1 MIQRNSLTFHFWRT
15 FALRR
20 DQAAP
25 EAIDANI
32 RAGTQISG
40 TNMWILM
47 FAIMV
52 ASVGLNVNSTAVI
65 IGAMLISPLMGP
77 IIAAGYGAGIGDFEL
92 IRKAL
97 RSLAIFA
104 TISLLTSTLYFLLTP
119 LHDAQSEL
127 LARTSPN
134 LWDVLIAFFGG
145 AAGMVGLSRKEK
157 STVIAGV
164 GIATALMPPLCTVG
178 FGIATG
184 QLNFVLGAFYLFAIN
199 SVFIALATLAVTRVL
214 HLPQHHFPD
223 EATRKRGR
231 LIIAAIVT
239 VTLVPSIYLAV
250 KMVEEQV
257 FARTANQYIDAV
269 TGSENALILANRDV
283 NFRERRISLWMVGGD
298 VGADLKSRLEAK
310 LGDYKLK
317 GVTLDI
323 HLASAGQRIDVAGMQ
338 QQLASDIRRSS
349 AQQLEENRSR
359 IAVLEQRL
367 RDVKRLD
374 ADVTRLPDEIRAQYP
389 AVKKVTVSQEVG
401 VGGTAQS
408 ARPRLLIVLDVSRPL
423 ATADRQRLERWLAV
437 RIPDH
442 SVALV
447 MNRG

>member
-1 MIQRNSLTFHFWRT
+1 MQRNSLTFHLWRT

-25 EAIDANI
+25 ETIDANI

-47 FAIMV
+47 FAIMI
-52 ASVGLNVNSTAVI
+52 ASVGLNVNSTATI

-77 IIAAGYGAGIGDFEL
+77 IIAAGYGAGIGDFAL

-145 AAGMVGLSRKEK
+145 AAGMIGLSRKEK
-157 STVIAGV
+157 TTVIAGV

-184 QLNFVLGAFYLFAIN
+184 QLNIVLGAFYLFAIN
-199 SVFIALATLAVTRVL
+199 GVFIALATLAVTRIL
-214 HLPQHHFPD
+214 HLPQYHFPD

-231 LIIAAIVT
+231 LIIVAIVT
-239 VTLVPSIYLAV
+239 VTLVPSIYLAI
-250 KMVEEQV
+250 KMVQEQM
-257 FARTANQYIDAV
+257 FARSVHRYVDAV
-269 TGSENALILANRDV
+269 TTADNELIVASSNVDFS
-283 NFRERRISLWMVGGD
+283 NRRISLWLVGGA
-298 VGADLKSRLEAK
+298 VSADYKARLEAQ
-310 LGDYKLK
+310 LRDYKLE
-317 GVTLDI
+317 GAQLEI
-323 HLASAGQRIDVAGMQ
+323 HLTSAGQRIDVAGMQ
-338 QQLASDIRRSS
+338 QQLSADIRRSS
-349 AQQLEENRSR
+349 AQQLEEHRSR
-359 IAVLEQRL
+359 ISVLEQRL
-367 RDVKRLD
+367 HDVNRLD

-401 VGGTAQS
+401 GGDMAKR
-408 ARPRLLIVLDVSRPL
+408 ARPRLVVVLDVSRAL
-423 ATADRQRLERWLAV
+423 AAADRQRLERWLAV

-442 SVALV
+442 AIDLV